1 MKKSEQKTTDRIKSE
16 KDIASE
22 FLASR
27 RTRRK
32 LLLSE
37 LIDKFEKAKFE
48 TKASHEDR
56 EWLNSPPVGKES
68 L

>member
-32 LLLSE
+32 LLSE
-37 LIDKFEKAKFE
+37 LIDKFEKAKFD
-48 TKASHEDR
+48 K
-56 EWLNSPPVGKES
+56 G
-68 L
+68 

>member
-16 KDIASE
+16 KDIDSE

-48 TKASHEDR
+48 TKASYEDS
-56 EWLNSPPVGKES
+56 E
-68 L
+68 

>member
-16 KDIASE
+16 KDIDSE

-48 TKASHEDR
+48 TRLVTRTAS
-56 EWLNSPPVGKES
+56 G
-68 L
+68 

>member
-32 LLLSE
+32 PLLSE
-37 LIDKFEKAKFE
+37 LIDKFEKAKFD
-48 TKASHEDR
+48 K
-56 EWLNSPPVGKES
+56 G
-68 L
+68 